1 MPGAKQPVVLPLAVA
16 LVFLAACGGSSQRQA
31 EKLLQQVGSWEAT
44 ARLTRELAQERAL
57 PEQYT
62 RQVLEA
68 VEEGLDQ
75 ARKQSAKSQ

>member
-1 MPGAKQPVVLPLAVA
+1 M
-16 LVFLAACGGSSQRQA
+16 
-31 EKLLQQVGSWEAT
+31 GSWEAT

-68 VEEGLDQ
+68 VQKGLDK
-75 ARKQSAKSQ
+75 ARKQAASSQ

>member
-1 MPGAKQPVVLPLAVA
+1 MSGANEPVVLPLVLA
-16 LVFLAACGGSSQRQA
+16 LVFLPACGGSAQRQA
-31 EKLLQQVGSWEAT
+31 EELQQQVASWEAT

-68 VEEGLDQ
+68 VQEGLDK
-75 ARKQSAKSQ
+75 ARKQAANSQ